1 MEVYYIPERIGVSFY
16 LPPDK
21 AKEFYSSYDKIVAVQ
36 SEEAELKEKEMAELE
51 NRMKKGI
58 PDPKTTKAIT
68 YKVRSGD
75 VLGIIAQRYGVKV
88 SSIKQ
93 WNNLYSD
100 RINIGQELVIYVS
113 KGKKSVTKIY
123 PVVEEEKEDVVD
135 SSPKPGIGE
144 SQSYTVKSGESLWLI
159 ARKFPGVSAENIMEW
174 NGISDKISPGQK
186 LKIYQPD

>member
-1 MEVYYIPERIGVSFY
+1 MYPGEQEVSFY
-16 LPPDK
+16 LPADK
-21 AKEFYSSYDKIVAVQ
+21 TKEFYESYEDIVNVQ
-36 SEEAELKEKEMAELE
+36 KEEAKLKEKEMAELE

-58 PDPKTTKAIT
+58 PDPKTTNAIT

-100 RINIGQELVIYVS
+100 RINIGQELVIYLPKS
-113 KGKKSVTKIY
+113 KKSQTKTY
-123 PVVEEEKEDVVD
+123 PVVVEEKEDEVD
-135 SSPKPGIGE
+135 ASPKPGKGE

-186 LKIYQPD
+186 LKIYKPD

>member
-1 MEVYYIPERIGVSFY
+1 
-16 LPPDK
+16 
-21 AKEFYSSYDKIVAVQ
+21 
-36 SEEAELKEKEMAELE
+36 MAELE
-51 NRMKKGI
+51 SRMKKGV

-88 SSIKQ
+88 SAIKQ

-100 RINIGQELVIYVS
+100 RINIGQELVIYIS
-113 KGKKSVTKIY
+113 KSKTTKDITYPIVESKKE
-123 PVVEEEKEDVVD
+123 VVET
-135 SSPKPGIGE
+135 SPQPGKGT
-144 SQSYTVKSGESLWLI
+144 SQSYIVKTGDSLWLI

-186 LKIYQPD
+186 LKIYMPE